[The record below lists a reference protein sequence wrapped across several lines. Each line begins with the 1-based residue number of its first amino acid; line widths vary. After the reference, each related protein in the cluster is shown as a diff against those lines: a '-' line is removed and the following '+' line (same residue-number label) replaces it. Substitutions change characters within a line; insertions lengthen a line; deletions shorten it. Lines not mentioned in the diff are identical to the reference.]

1 MMLLLAVF
9 VGITQSTNLRAVV
22 PFCAVFEETNRS
34 PKDEAPIVSV
44 HKVCRDRNGRSRAEI
59 SAFEGSKT
67 IAVVVF
73 LTDPSTG
80 RMVALDPETNMPHS
94 DVTLPR
100 DLSRLRPSSKPTAR
114 GGVRYPNQGSPEEEV
129 LGEQVILGY
138 STHGKRETYTDGWT
152 ETWTIAE
159 LPDFPLLT
167 RFETAEQEY
176 IQRCTELRLEDPDP
190 ALFAALEKP
199 LVLLP

>member
-1 MMLLLAVF
+1 MLVLAVF
-9 VGITQSTNLRAVV
+9 VAITPSIDPRAV

-44 HKVCRDRNGRSRAEI
+44 HRVCRDRNGRSRAEI
-59 SAFEGSKT
+59 SASEGSRLR
-67 IAVVVF
+67 AVVVF

-80 RMVALDPETNMPHS
+80 RIVAVDPETNQPHS
-94 DVTLPR
+94 DLTLPR
-100 DLSRLRPSSKPTAR
+100 DLSRLRPSTTSPSTTR
-114 GGVRYPNQGSPEEEV
+114 GGVRYPNQGPPKEEA

-138 STHGKRETYTDGWT
+138 STHGKRETYRDGWT
-152 ETWTIAE
+152 ETWTTAE

-176 IQRCTELRLEDPDP
+176 VQRCIELRLEDPDP
-190 ALFAALEKP
+190 FLFAALDTK
-199 LVLLP
+199 L